1 LVLVGINCCMRIF
14 GLLIALLVGIQ
25 SYAQDPI
32 IQIDVAASDDES
44 GKRLDGATA
53 EIYQDGKLFKTV
65 TSSSTG
71 KFPIV
76 DVPLNHMYTVYIKK
90 TGYVTKVAQIDGSY
104 DYPEDLPP
112 VTYVQMQTSLFKTM
126 EGIDFSFLET
136 QPMIK
141 FAYTADGYQ
150 DYDKKYTQD
159 MLVKIENLK
168 KQMEVQRQENIK
180 KEQEKAKLTADF
192 NAYVKAGDAAM
203 TQSNYTTA
211 ITQYELAL
219 KLIPG
224 DPGVTAKL
232 EDAKKK
238 LAEKENADA
247 TQKAYSAKV
256 EAAKIAYT
264 AKKYEE
270 ALALYKEALVIKPGD
285 QFATSQITI
294 IEAEIKKLKEGE
306 AKFNTLVTQ
315 GDAAMT
321 SQLYDDAI
329 AKYTEALTL
338 KPNDPAVTAKLADA
352 KKKKLEKEQADAL
365 AKEKEAKYNKLLAE
379 ANTAFDSKQ
388 YDVALAKYKEALTVK
403 PGEPVPTNRIAE
415 IEELKKKQQAD
426 IDAANKLEADYKK
439 FMGEGD
445 VAFTAKTWEAAKAKY
460 QAALALKPGDA
471 AALAKIDL
479 CNKEI
484 EKAALDAKTNQ
495 AYTAA
500 MTEAKALF
508 DQKKYAEAKAKY
520 TEAKSIK
527 PAETEPATQIALCDK
542 YIADAEKMAQIEKDY
557 QAAITEGNALKD
569 QKNYMAAIDKY
580 NKALALKPG
589 DPVATEKIAQ
599 INKILAEEKKA
610 AEQQKLYEGYL
621 TKAETAFTAKD
632 YTNAKVNYQEAFK
645 IKADPAITAKISEID
660 AIIAKNQDAAQTQAK
675 YDAAMKE
682 ADALYKAGNLEGA
695 LAKYK
700 EASAIKSS
708 EQLPKDKISEIEQK
722 IAAQKDQAAKDQA
735 FKDYVATAD
744 AAFTAGDYQKALA
757 NYQEAIKIKPDVAI
771 SQKIGQVNTKI
782 TEQNQNAEVNAK
794 YQAKIKEADAAFAA
808 KSWETARQLY
818 RDAQVIKASETYPAT
833 RIAEIEKQMKAETDA
848 EVEKNYQKIIVKA
861 DGLKA
866 EERFDEAISYYQNA
880 LNLKPNDPYPKQ
892 KIDEIKK
899 IQQERANATTQAEA
913 LEKEYQAAI
922 KAADEAFNA
931 KNYTLALAKYKE
943 ALLKKPNDPYPTG
956 RISEINTLIAN
967 QNQVNVTDEKYKSFI
982 AQADGLFNSKQ
993 YLASIPV
1000 YKQALEVKPNDAYAK
1015 TQIEEAT
1022 RLEQANSVDEVEV
1035 QYQKILTVAQEK
1047 FDAGDYTK
1055 ALELYKRAKDM
1066 RPSDPLPQKR
1076 IDEINQIIEN
1086 QSGNAEF
1093 EKFRQQADTYFEQ
1106 GKWKEAKQFYESALG
1121 VKDDAYCAK
1130 QIEIINEKMKQESV
1144 GEVDAQYKK
1153 IIAKAD
1159 GLFDA
1164 KDYVKSLEYY
1174 ERAHAIKKGDEYVL
1188 GRMTEIDKILHPEKY
1203 VTKSNGLNDYGP
1215 AINTTEVDIDAMM
1228 NDANEQRKFND
1239 QKKAEQQRILAEDQ
1253 VSVDNI
1259 NQTNENFRTEGES
1272 EQISIDLEE
1281 KEWSGEMK
1289 REEANQEVVEMQY
1302 DLVEQEREWGVI
1314 NENDSQFQ
1322 NTAVD
1327 NMNTDLAVRREE
1339 SDLPREE
1346 YLADVERIHVEVT
1359 EKERVDASLQND
1371 ATFYQKDEV
1380 SRMEQDHIVNDPN
1393 NDVDRKNT
1401 EVYVEDYD
1409 ITLINKNNLD
1419 AWAQEDATID
1429 AKDQTEVLVDERISS
1444 TVNSDIP
1451 REEGVNSVNT
1461 WNVELETRDRNSATD
1476 QYDVTVDSKTY
1487 TEDMTTEMEINNMN
1501 NDIPRQQTEIAVEEE
1516 ELLVAETITDLSAD
1530 QNAVVNS
1537 SDDKLDNFEI
1547 VMEADAGENDENR
1560 EAYEVDVV
1568 EINQELQNRHD
1579 ENTIL
1584 NENNSYSTVDHTE
1597 GMTDLKIQND
1607 QNADYKQTVNGDA
1620 TNSAVEDIVK
1630 DNTLISE
1637 GNDEEVNEVEDYT
1650 ENLKNLDPNTQIPN
1664 KPNEL
1669 GQKYPEGVTEEIFAK
1684 NDENGLLVS
1693 YIVRRIVVIN
1703 GTGYVYEKVQSRY
1716 GTMTY
1721 FRDGESI
1728 SEYQWSDETEA
1739 ATLTRN

>member
-1 LVLVGINCCMRIF
+1 LVLVGINCYMRIF
-14 GLLIALLVGIQ
+14 SLLIALFVGVQ
-25 SYAQDPI
+25 LYAQDPM
-32 IQIDVAASDDES
+32 IQIDVTANDDET
-44 GKRLDGATA
+44 GKRLDGAVA
-53 EIYQDGKLFKTV
+53 EIYQDGKPFKTV
-65 TSSSTG
+65 TSSSGG

-76 DVPLNHMYTVYIKK
+76 DVPLNHIYTVYIKK
-90 TGYVTKVAQIDGSY
+90 TGYVTKVAEIDGNY

-168 KQMEVQRQENIK
+168 KQMEIQRQENIK

-247 TQKAYSAKV
+247 AQKAYSAKV

-270 ALALYKEALVIKPGD
+270 ALALYEEALGLKPGD
-285 QFATSQITI
+285 QFATSQIAI
-294 IEAEIKKLKEGE
+294 IKQEIQKQKDAE

-315 GDAAMT
+315 GDASMT
-321 SQLYDDAI
+321 AQMYDDAI

-338 KPNDPAVTAKLADA
+338 KPNDPTVTAKLAEA
-352 KKKKLEKEQADAL
+352 KKKKLEKEQGDAL
-365 AKEKEAKYNKLLAE
+365 AKEKEAKYNKLLTE

-388 YDVALAKYKEALTVK
+388 YDAALAKYKEALTVK
-403 PGEPVPTNRIAE
+403 PGEPVPTNRITE
-415 IEELKKKQQAD
+415 IENIKKKQQED
-426 IDAANKLEADYKK
+426 LDAANKKEADYQKA
-439 FMGEGD
+439 MTEGNT
-445 VAFTAKTWEAAKAKY
+445 AFTAKTWEAAKAKY
-460 QAALALKPGDA
+460 EAALAIKPGDA

-542 YIADAEKMAQIEKDY
+542 YIADAEKMAQVEKDY

-569 QKNYMAAIDKY
+569 QKNYLAAIDKY

-599 INKILAEEKKA
+599 INKILEEEKKA
-610 AEQQKLYEGYL
+610 AEQQKLYDGYI
-621 TKAETAFTAKD
+621 TKAETAFNAKD

-645 IKADPAITAKISEID
+645 IKADPAITAKIQEID

-682 ADALYKAGNLEGA
+682 ADALYKAGNLDGA

-700 EASAIKSS
+700 EASAIKST
-708 EQLPKDKISEIEQK
+708 EQLPKDKIYEIEQK
-722 IAAQKDQAAKDQA
+722 IAAQKEQAAKDQA

-757 NYQEAIKIKPDVAI
+757 NYQEAIKIKPDPTI
-771 SQKIGQVNTKI
+771 TQKIGQVNTKI

-794 YQAKIKEADAAFAA
+794 YQAKIAEADAAFNA

-818 RDAQVIKASETYPAT
+818 RDAQLIKASETYPAT

-848 EVEKNYQKIIVKA
+848 EVEKNYQKIIAKA

-880 LNLKPNDPYPKQ
+880 VNLKPTDPYPKQ
-892 KIDEIKK
+892 KIEEIKK
-899 IQQERANATTQAEA
+899 IQQDRANATTQAEA

-967 QNQVNVTDEKYKSFI
+967 QNQQNATEEKYKAYI
-982 AQADGLFNSKQ
+982 AQADGMFNSKQ

-1022 RLEQANSVDEVEV
+1022 RLEQAHSVDEVEV

-1076 IDEINQIIEN
+1076 IDEINQIIKN
-1086 QSGNAEF
+1086 QGTNAEF
-1093 EKFRQQADTYFEQ
+1093 DKYRLQADTYFEQ
-1106 GKWKEAKQFYESALG
+1106 GKWLEAKQFYEKALG
-1121 VKDDAYCAK
+1121 VKNDDYCVRQLDIIK
-1130 QIEIINEKMKQESV
+1130 QKIKEETEGQVSE
-1144 GEVDAQYKK
+1144 QYLK
-1153 IIAKAD
+1153 IIKKAD
-1159 GLFDA
+1159 ELFNA
-1164 KDYVKSLEYY
+1164 KDYTKSLEYY
-1174 ERAHAIKKGDEYVL
+1174 NRAIGIKPSDEYVQ
-1188 GRMTEIDKILHPEKY
+1188 GRITEIDKILHPEKY

-1239 QKKAEQQRILAEDQ
+1239 QKKAEQQRLLAEDQ
-1253 VSVDNI
+1253 VSLDNI
-1259 NQTNENFRTEGES
+1259 NQTNDNFQTEGES
-1272 EQISIDLEE
+1272 EQISVDLDE
-1281 KEWSGEMK
+1281 KEWSAETK

-1302 DLVEQEREWGVI
+1302 ELVEQDREWGII

-1327 NMNTDLAVRREE
+1327 NINTDLEVRREE

-1346 YLADVERIHVEVT
+1346 YLADVERIEVEIT
-1359 EKERVDASLQND
+1359 ETERVDASFQTD
-1371 ATFYQKDEV
+1371 ATFYQKEEVTRMDE
-1380 SRMEQDHIVNDPN
+1380 DHIVNDPN

-1409 ITLINKNNLD
+1409 ITVINKNNQD
-1419 AWAQEDATID
+1419 SWAQEDATID
-1429 AKDQTEVLVDERISS
+1429 AKDHTEVLVDERTAS

-1451 REEGVNSVNT
+1451 REEGVNSVNAM
-1461 WNVELETRDRNSATD
+1461 NLDIETRDRNLAND
-1476 QYDVTVDSKTY
+1476 QYDVTVESKTY
-1487 TEDMTTEMEINNMN
+1487 TEGMTTEIEMNNMD
-1501 NDIPRQQTEIAVEEE
+1501 NDIPRQKTEIAVEDEE
-1516 ELLVAETITDLSAD
+1516 VYVEEILTDFSRD

-1537 SDDKLDNFEI
+1537 TDDKLDNFEI
-1547 VMEADAGENDENR
+1547 VMEVDAKENDQNR
-1560 EAYEVDVV
+1560 EAFEVDVV
-1568 EINQELQNRHD
+1568 DINQQIQDQQD

-1584 NENNSYSTVDHTE
+1584 TQNNSYSTVDYTE
-1597 GMTDLKIQND
+1597 GMTDLKTTND
-1607 QNADYKQTVNGDA
+1607 ANADYKQTVNGDA
-1620 TNSAVEDIVK
+1620 TNSAVEDLVQE
-1630 DNTLISE
+1630 NTMISE
-1637 GNDEEVNEVEDYT
+1637 GNDAEVDEVEDYT
-1650 ENLKNLDPNTQIPN
+1650 EGLKDLDPNPEVPN

-1669 GQKYPEGVTEEIFAK
+1669 GQKYPEGVTEEVFAK

-1693 YIVRRIVVIN
+1693 YIVRRIVVIK
-1703 GTGYVYEKVQSRY
+1703 GTGYVYEKIQSRY
-1716 GTMTY
+1716 GTITY